1 MGKDRATEISEA
13 IAAANDALAHLE
25 RAADKLDDAR
35 RWGLVDML
43 GGGFVTSLLKYRGVD
58 DAQDEVNAAKRA
70 LQVFVGEVEDIED
83 VGLNVEL
90 GGLLQFTDLFLDNVL
105 ADWIAERRID
115 DAVRQVDRAMLE
127 VERVRDQLCRMS

>member
-105 ADWIAERRID
+105 TDWIAQRRID